1 MADPKRKFSAHTA
14 AKHRGS
20 HHICERKERD
30 GLTVDRRPESLS
42 TEMAIL
48 PRPRVLWGPGCA
60 DLHHGQS
67 ECSVAGYITADWS
80 RL

>member
-1 MADPKRKFSAHTA
+1 MMIAIFLVDWAEY
-14 AKHRGS
+14 RGGT

-48 PRPRVLWGPGCA
+48 PRPRVL
-60 DLHHGQS
+60 
-67 ECSVAGYITADWS
+67 
-80 RL
+80 